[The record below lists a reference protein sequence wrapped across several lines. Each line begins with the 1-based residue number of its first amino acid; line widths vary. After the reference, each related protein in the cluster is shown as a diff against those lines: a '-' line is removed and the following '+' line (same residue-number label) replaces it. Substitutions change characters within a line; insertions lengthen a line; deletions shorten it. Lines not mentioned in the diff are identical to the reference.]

1 MLGVDGYLSGNTE
14 GGVLLARTRGA
25 ELRFL
30 LWHILEPSLSKGKV
44 SDSCVCLQLA
54 LSFGKHCH
62 SELWEGCHLCS
73 ELLVT
78 ACVIQLLLI
87 WCRIDRKWPRFEA
100 EGNKG

>member
-1 MLGVDGYLSGNTE
+1 MGISQET
-14 GGVLLARTRGA
+14 
-25 ELRFL
+25 LRVGCCWPGRVGQSCGWFL

-87 WCRIDRKWPRFEA
+87 WYRIDRKSPCFEA